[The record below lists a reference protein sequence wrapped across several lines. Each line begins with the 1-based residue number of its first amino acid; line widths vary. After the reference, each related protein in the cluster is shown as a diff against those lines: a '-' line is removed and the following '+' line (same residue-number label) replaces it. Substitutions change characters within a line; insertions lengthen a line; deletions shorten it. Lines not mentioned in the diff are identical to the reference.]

1 MFYVVVDEVSNRI
14 KFGITS
20 GDPRPRLGDH
30 ARDGFEVVVRLLA
43 GLPETVAPD
52 LERDVKATL
61 TLAGIKPIRGRE
73 YFDRCSA
80 EAVILDVVHRYPIP
94 SAGQRL
100 ASPGAVT
107 PS

>member
-1 MFYVVVDEVSNRI
+1 MFYVVVDEVTNRI
-14 KFGITS
+14 KFGISS

-43 GLPETVAPD
+43 DLPKTVAPD

-73 YFDRCSA
+73 YFDRRFA
-80 EAVILDVVHRYPIP
+80 EAVILDVVDCYPFPAAI
-94 SAGQRL
+94 QRL